1 MKVETALLMDAVTLF
16 YESLYDL
23 TIDEKKTVK
32 PVSLPCGSG
41 NSWTDGYTIINWM
54 KSKTT
59 QGITG
64 LVKFDVE
71 GFRRDFKLDV
81 LELFPDGLLK
91 IGEWNS
97 SVRNLNLYRPVR
109 MQYGQNDLGDNL
121 FNRTFIVLISI
132 VNSPYGMLTETT
144 TQLTGNDRYEGYGVD
159 VIRELS
165 KILGFN
171 YTLVLQEDGLYGNFN
186 QTTGQW
192 DGMLGEI
199 IEGRADLAITDLT
212 VTSEREKAVDFT
224 MPFMNLGISI
234 LYRKPEPV
242 PPSLFMFVSPFSVYV
257 WLLLAVSYFVV
268 SLSFFVMGRLSPSE
282 WQNPYPCIEAPEY
295 LVNQFTIRNSLWFTA
310 GALMQQ
316 GSELAPIAISTRTAS
331 GVWWFFVLVM
341 VSSYTANLAAFLTVT
356 TLVAPFQDIDEL
368 VDLATQKRIQ
378 FGSKVGGATANY
390 FRDSNLTKYKRVWSY
405 MVHHPELMVD
415 ANDAG
420 VAKVGQ
426 ENYAFL
432 MESTSIE
439 YVTERHCSLARVG
452 GLLDDKGYGIAMKRN
467 SPYRNDLSLAVLQLQ
482 EKGILTNLKIKWWK
496 EKRGGG
502 KCAAKSEDSEA
513 TPLDLK
519 NVGGVFWVLFIGAV
533 LATIG
538 SFAELALK
546 LYRRAKRDNI
556 SFKEELEREM
566 RFFISFKQ
574 TVKEVVSSPDSSSNK
589 NLMSSTKSLETVRIT

>member
-1 MKVETALLMDAVTLF
+1 
-16 YESLYDL
+16 
-23 TIDEKKTVK
+23 
-32 PVSLPCGSG
+32 
-41 NSWTDGYTIINWM
+41 
-54 KSKTT
+54 
-59 QGITG
+59 
-64 LVKFDVE
+64 
-71 GFRRDFKLDV
+71 
-81 LELFPDGLLK
+81 
-91 IGEWNS
+91 
-97 SVRNLNLYRPVR
+97 
-109 MQYGQNDLGDNL
+109 
-121 FNRTFIVLISI
+121 
-132 VNSPYGMLTETT
+132 
-144 TQLTGNDRYEGYGVD
+144 
-159 VIRELS
+159 
-165 KILGFN
+165 
-171 YTLVLQEDGLYGNFN
+171 
-186 QTTGQW
+186 
-192 DGMLGEI
+192 
-199 IEGRADLAITDLT
+199 
-212 VTSEREKAVDFT
+212 
-224 MPFMNLGISI
+224 
-234 LYRKPEPV
+234 
-242 PPSLFMFVSPFSVYV
+242 
-257 WLLLAVSYFVV
+257 
-268 SLSFFVMGRLSPSE
+268 
-282 WQNPYPCIEAPEY
+282 
-295 LVNQFTIRNSLWFTA
+295 
-310 GALMQQ
+310 
-316 GSELAPIAISTRTAS
+316 
-331 GVWWFFVLVM
+331 M

-533 LATIG
+533 L
-538 SFAELALK
+538 
-546 LYRRAKRDNI
+546 
-556 SFKEELEREM
+556 
-566 RFFISFKQ
+566 
-574 TVKEVVSSPDSSSNK
+574 PP
-589 NLMSSTKSLETVRIT
+589 